1 MKKILSLQTM
11 DEKDNTSLCVAP
23 NISNVSIRCKKQSTI
38 SIFMCVN
45 KPNK

>member
-11 DEKDNTSLCVAP
+11 VEKDNTSLCVASD
-23 NISNVSIRCKKQSTI
+23 ISIGCKKQSTV

-45 KPNK
+45 KPKK